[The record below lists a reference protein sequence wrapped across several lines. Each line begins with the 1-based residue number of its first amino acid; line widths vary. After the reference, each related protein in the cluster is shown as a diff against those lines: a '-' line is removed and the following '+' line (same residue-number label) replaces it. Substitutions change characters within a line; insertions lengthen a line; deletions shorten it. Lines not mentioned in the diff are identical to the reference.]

1 MADWMFREQARID
14 SENEEWLEQRP
25 ICSICEEHIQEEYA
39 YEVEGK
45 LICPTCL
52 EEFRID
58 LD

>member
-1 MADWMFREQARID
+1 MADWMFREQSRID
-14 SENEEWLEQRP
+14 SENEKWLEQRP

>member
-1 MADWMFREQARID
+1 MADWMFREQTRID
-14 SENEEWLEQRP
+14 AENEEWLEQRP

-45 LICPTCL
+45 LICPNCL
-52 EEFRID
+52 EEFRVD

>member
-1 MADWMFREQARID
+1 MADWMFREQTRID
-14 SENEEWLEQRP
+14 AENEEWLEQRP

-52 EEFRID
+52 EEFRVD